1 MTSIIFLGLL
11 IGSFIWG
18 TIGDQLGRRRA
29 LILSLSMNAAFGLLS
44 SISNNFIQLIL
55 FRFGSGIG
63 VGGSIPLIFA
73 YISEISPSRRKGYY
87 LSILA
92 SSWMVSFFTVINVIG
107 NKINFSLQIFS
118 QPFWLIQYYHYK
130 QLLLHGVYS

>member
-1 MTSIIFLGLL
+1 MTLDWPFNFWPSVSYVIPHVQCEFGFSSFQLSVLTSIIFLGLL

-92 SSWMVSFFTVINVIG
+92 SSWMVSF
-107 NKINFSLQIFS
+107 SL
-118 QPFWLIQYYHYK
+118 L
-130 QLLLHGVYS
+130 